1 MNNRG
6 KKIYIVIWM
15 TCLILLGVYYFAFAP
30 KDSSYSEE
38 ENRNYAAFP
47 MISAETLFSGEFGEE
62 LEAYLVDRF
71 PIRNGIIRKV
81 NEVQSLISL
90 ATHEEYLL
98 VAEDVVDPLDQENF
112 EDNIDELLSELTVDN
127 DKEEWGNQDFVENGD
142 SSEPEE
148 ISEVVEDV
156 ENPPIEAKPEISPDT
171 FAATLNVVMQMN
183 GETYYK
189 GSYQKENVL
198 SVTAVLNRYA
208 ELLPENGK
216 LMFTVVPQSIVGNQF
231 VNTKDKTAF
240 YAEWDE
246 VVNAMSSDNVYA
258 FDTAEILSD
267 AIRKGEYV
275 YFRTDMHWTPYGSYL
290 LYKEMVERAG
300 KEAADYAED
309 YLHTMETPFYGTYY
323 RDNPSAYADVIPDEL
338 DIVRPDFD
346 LEWRRITAKDEY
358 KEIDFINMN
367 AKSNDRYTVYLG
379 GPAGPWTYAECENGE
394 EENCL
399 VLTDSFGLGYIPFL
413 TQNYKQV
420 HYYDPRYYNY
430 EEVGYDVAE
439 MIEMYHIQDIYVIV
453 GDLHSFDSGFLLSY
467 AKEQLSVN

>member
-71 PIRNGIIRKV
+71 PIRNGIISKV

-240 YAEWDE
+240 YA
-246 VVNAMSSDNVYA
+246 
-258 FDTAEILSD
+258 
-267 AIRKGEYV
+267 
-275 YFRTDMHWTPYGSYL
+275 
-290 LYKEMVERAG
+290 
-300 KEAADYAED
+300 
-309 YLHTMETPFYGTYY
+309 
-323 RDNPSAYADVIPDEL
+323 DVIADEL

-413 TQNYKQV
+413 AQNYKQV